1 MYAARFLWHRVQ
13 NMLSPPGVSKVYI
26 LSALAKTAR
35 QFGNFKAARY
45 CYGQMKNLRIPKG
58 PMWDEFQLGA
68 LSIRGKPYRD
78 SEDFEILCPRCACSN
93 SLINPAGDFCSN
105 CQVISSLCSALFD
118 PLILG
123 TFCLLL
129 FKLWASSSHRI
140 LPRGRNWSRRSRAT
154 NGYCSIWSRK
164 EEI

>member
-1 MYAARFLWHRVQ
+1 MYSARFLWHRVQ

-26 LSALAKTAR
+26 LSALAKTSR

-78 SEDFEILCPRCACSN
+78 SEDFEIMCPRCACSN
-93 SLINPAGDFCSN
+93 
-105 CQVISSLCSALFD
+105 CQVRILVLFLD
-118 PLILG
+118 FNHQITG
-123 TFCLLL
+123 AICLLVFQL
-129 FKLWASSSHRI
+129 RASSADRV
-140 LPRGRNWSRRSRAT
+140 LPRRRDRAGRSGTADGHCRF
-154 NGYCSIWSRK
+154 
-164 EEI
+164 

>member
-1 MYAARFLWHRVQ
+1 MYSARFLWHRVQ

-26 LSALAKTAR
+26 LSALAKTSR

-105 CQVISSLCSALFD
+105 CQVRFLVLFLDFNHQISGA
-118 PLILG
+118 I
-123 TFCLLL
+123 CLLVFQL
-129 FKLWASSSHRI
+129 RASSADRV
-140 LPRGRNWSRRSRAT
+140 LPRRRDRAGRSRTAD
-154 NGYCSIWSRK
+154 GHCRF
-164 EEI
+164 